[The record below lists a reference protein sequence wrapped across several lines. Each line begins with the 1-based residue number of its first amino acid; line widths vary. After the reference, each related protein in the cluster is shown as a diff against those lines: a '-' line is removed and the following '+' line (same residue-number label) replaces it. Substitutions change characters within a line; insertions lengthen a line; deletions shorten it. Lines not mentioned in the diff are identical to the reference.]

1 MGSGCRPGRMSFR
14 NCCCSSLT
22 EYSANGM
29 QEAREMW
36 GKRDGG
42 DALHLNEKLE
52 GKIYSEEFRNMSVMK
67 S

>member
-1 MGSGCRPGRMSFR
+1 MHGVRVSGRLSFR
-14 NCCCSSLT
+14 NCCSSLT

-36 GKRDGG
+36 GKRGGG

-52 GKIYSEEFRNMSVMK
+52 GNIYSEEFRNMPIMES
-67 S
+67 